1 MNSVLLWLGGL
12 LVAALALLFAV
23 PHAIDWNAY
32 RGVFEEEA
40 SRLLGREVRVGGEVN
55 LRLLPMPYVRF
66 EKVRIAEADGS
77 LGEPFFRAEAFTLWL
92 AVPPLLK
99 GIIEANRVELDR
111 PVLRLALN
119 DRGQGNW
126 QTFRFSPGLLPFVPN
141 DVAFRSVAIRGGT
154 LLVRTSGAAGTSSL
168 TDVNGEFSA
177 NALEGPYKFR
187 GNALWNGA
195 PREIRLSTSA
205 FEPDGRLRFKLT
217 VHVYANG
224 NAYTLDGTLLDLARA
239 ARVEGDLT
247 AQLRLDTAGAGRI
260 GEPTVFDLRS
270 SFTADGRGARLGD
283 LSLSYERDGKPQLLN
298 GEARVSWQARLELA
312 ARLTSRWLDLDRIA
326 GRANDV
332 SPLESARA
340 LAQGMTELV
349 PSEGTARATL
359 DIEQAQLG
367 GETVSGLRVG
377 LERSGGALKVQEFK
391 AALPGNVRLN
401 LKGTIVGD
409 DARAFSGDLML
420 RGVSLGRFLAW
431 AAPGTSGE
439 STAAEGP
446 FWLAS
451 ELSLSPAHIELSNA
465 NAEVGGAQ
473 IQGNLRYRWDGG
485 RELAVALDGASID
498 LSAVV
503 PGLLGEG
510 RLAAMLWP
518 ASRSASHPQS
528 VRLRIRAD
536 EVIDGATRFTDVDA
550 DIFLSGGTLRLPVLK
565 FTSPHGLRV
574 DMQGDVNDVA
584 GRPSGALRGF
594 VSAPTAE
601 AVAALGGLLG
611 SAPPLPARLLPS
623 DISSFDLAFTAAFG
637 SRAGSRL
644 TIRSDG
650 MVQQS
655 RATATI
661 LLEGGLAGWREA
673 PIDAT
678 LKLEGPDVIPLL
690 AGAVSRPSESSP
702 SNTAS
707 FALKVAGS
715 SAASLFTFAE
725 LERGEDRLTFRGQSA
740 LDAAGALGVS
750 GELLLTVA
758 DLGEAQQLVQWRRRL
773 RLAGIGVAGLVDI
786 AAKGGTVRLEPRG
799 LMVGTSRLTG
809 QLTLASGEQNEQ
821 KLRIEGRLRANQAPL
836 QGLLGM
842 LVDGQAAPDGELA
855 GNASPWPD
863 APFAF
868 DNLEGVEGKLVL
880 SLGALQIGEG
890 LALSEAE
897 LDLELSPGRVDVA
910 RLEGRAL
917 GGRLASRLMFER
929 AAAGASLSFSG
940 RLEGVELEQ
949 VGPRRVGEAQSRGIV
964 NLSLE
969 LQGRALSPRGLLAVA
984 TGKGTAE
991 IIDAYV
997 SGISAGAVDKA
1008 ADAVLAGAT
1017 EGGRSTLERELQLAL
1032 RSSALSIGT
1041 RRIPL
1046 EVADGA
1052 VRVGALIIDGPDG
1065 RVRNETTVDLQ
1076 ELRVDSEWQITPK
1089 RSAARTP
1096 AGRPQLPGVS
1106 LVYVGPL
1113 AALGTLKPRLS
1124 LDGLERELMVRRMER
1139 EVEQLERLRRED
1151 EERIRLQ
1158 NAAPPE
1164 AADPPVLEAPFP
1176 IAPQA
1181 APGSAAN
1188 SSRRRQSVA
1197 PVPEPPV
1204 FPGSGVFNQ
1213 SR

>member
-99 GIIEANRVELDR
+99 GIIEANQVELDR

-119 DRGQGNW
+119 ERGQGNW

-177 NALEGPYKFR
+177 SALEGPYKFR

-217 VHVYANG
+217 IHVYANG
-224 NAYTLDGTLLDLARA
+224 NAYTLDGTLSDLARA
-239 ARVEGDLT
+239 VRVEGDLT
-247 AQLRLDTAGAGRI
+247 AQLRLAATGAGRT

-270 SFTADGRGARLGD
+270 SLAADGRGARLGD

-298 GEARVSWQARLELA
+298 GEARVSWQTRLELA

-326 GRANDV
+326 GRASDV

-340 LAQGMTELV
+340 LAQGMAELV

-359 DIEQAQLG
+359 DVEQAQLG

-377 LERSGGALKVQEFK
+377 LERSGGALKVQEFR
-391 AALPGNVRLN
+391 AALPGNARLN

-409 DARAFSGDLML
+409 DARAFNGDLML

-431 AAPGTSGE
+431 AAPGTPGE
-439 STAAEGP
+439 TPAGEGP

-451 ELSLSPAHIELSNA
+451 ELSLSPAHIELSKA
-465 NAEVGGAQ
+465 SAELGGAQ
-473 IQGNLRYRWDGG
+473 IEGSLRYRWEGG
-485 RELAVALDGASID
+485 SELALALDGASID

-503 PGLLGEG
+503 PGLLSEG

-518 ASRSASHPQS
+518 ASRSATYPQS
-528 VRLRIRAD
+528 VRLRVRAD
-536 EVIDGATRFTDVDA
+536 EVVDGGTRFTDVDA
-550 DIFLSGGTLRLPVLK
+550 DILLSGGTLRLPVLK
-565 FTSPHGLRV
+565 FTSPDGLRV
-574 DMQGDVNDVA
+574 EMQGDVNDAA
-584 GRPSGALRGF
+584 GRASGALRGF

-601 AVAALGGLLG
+601 AVAALGGLMG

-623 DISSFDLAFTAAFG
+623 GVSSFDLAFTAAFG
-637 SRAGSRL
+637 DRAGSRL

-661 LLEGGLAGWREA
+661 LLDGGLAGWRAA

-690 AGAVSRPSESSP
+690 VGSLSGPRDPSPPSE
-702 SNTAS
+702 AS
-707 FALKVAGS
+707 FALKVSGS
-715 SAASLFTFAE
+715 SAASLVTFAE
-725 LERGEDRLTFRGQSA
+725 IESGEDRLTFRGQSG

-750 GELLLTVA
+750 GELLLAVA
-758 DLGEAQQLVQWRRRL
+758 DLGEAQPLMQWRRRL
-773 RLAGIGVAGLVDI
+773 RLAGISVAGLVDI

-799 LMVGTSRLTG
+799 LMVGKSKLTG
-809 QLTLASGEQNEQ
+809 LLTLASGEPN
-821 KLRIEGRLRANQAPL
+821 LHIEGRLRASEAPL
-836 QGLLGM
+836 QGLLGL
-842 LVDGQAAPDGELA
+842 LVDGRARDGEIQA
-855 GNASPWPD
+855 GDASPWPD

-868 DNLEGVEGKLVL
+868 DNLEGIEGKLVL

-890 LALSEAE
+890 TALSEAE
-897 LDLELSPGRVDVA
+897 LAVELSPGRVDVA
-910 RLEGRAL
+910 KLEGRAL
-917 GGRLASRLMFER
+917 GGRLASRLTLER
-929 AAAGASLSFSG
+929 AAAGADLSFSG
-940 RLEGVELEQ
+940 RLDGLQLEQ
-949 VGPRRVGEAQSRGIV
+949 LGPRRGGEPQSRGIV
-964 NLSLE
+964 NLSLD

-991 IIDAYV
+991 IIDGYV

-1032 RSSALSIGT
+1032 QASALAIGT

-1052 VRVGALIIDGPDG
+1052 VRVGALTVDGPDG
-1065 RVRNETTVDLQ
+1065 RVRNETTIDLQ

-1089 RSAARTP
+1089 RSAARSP

-1113 AALGTLKPRLS
+1113 ASLGTLKPRLS
-1124 LDGLERELMVRRMER
+1124 LDSLERELMVRRMER

-1164 AADPPVLEAPFP
+1164 AGDPPVLEAPFP

-1181 APGSAAN
+1181 APGSGAG

-1197 PVPEPPV
+1197 PPVPEPPV